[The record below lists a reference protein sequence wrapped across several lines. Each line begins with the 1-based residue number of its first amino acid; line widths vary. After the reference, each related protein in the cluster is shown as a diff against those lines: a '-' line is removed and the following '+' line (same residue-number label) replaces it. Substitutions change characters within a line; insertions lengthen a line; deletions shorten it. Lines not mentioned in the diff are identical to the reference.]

1 MSRYIL
7 KRLVQMVPIVI
18 GVSIIVFLLLSLSP
32 GDPAKMILGIN
43 AKEQELQM
51 MREQLGLNDPIPVQY
66 FNYMKKVLVG
76 DFGTSYSTKQS
87 VIEMIGV
94 RLPPTLILSFGSLI
108 TILIV
113 AVPLGIALAVKQNS
127 PFDNIM
133 RVVSLFLAAMPGF
146 WIGILMIIL
155 FSVKLGWLPANGF
168 DTPAAWVMPIIC
180 SSMAGWAVNSRITRA
195 SMLDVIRQDYI
206 RTARAKGLKE
216 SVVIRKHALKNALL
230 PTITSVGMAV
240 GGCFG
245 GSVIM
250 EMLFGING
258 MGKMMIDALRQKD
271 IPTIMAGVIITSVII
286 AIANLLT
293 DLAYSFVDP
302 RIKAMYARRRTQR
315 KEVAGS
321 GAN

>member
-7 KRLVQMVPIVI
+7 KRLLQMIPIVI
-18 GVSIIVFLLLSLSP
+18 GVSVIVFLLLSLSP
-32 GDPAKMILGIN
+32 GDPAKMILGLN
-43 AKEQELQM
+43 AKEEELAL
-51 MREQLGLNDPIPVQY
+51 MREQLGLNDPIPLQY
-66 FNYMKKVLVG
+66 FHYMKNVLIG

-87 VIEMIGV
+87 VIEMIAV
-94 RLPPTLILSFGSLI
+94 RLPPTLILSFGSLL

-113 AVPLGIALAVKQNS
+113 AIPLGIALAVKQNS

-133 RVVSLFLAAMPGF
+133 RVVSLFFAAMPGF

-168 DTPAAWVMPIIC
+168 DKPSAMIMPIIC
-180 SSMAGWAVNSRITRA
+180 SSIAGWAVNSRITRA

-271 IPTIMAGVIITSVII
+271 IPTIMAGVIITAVII
-286 AIANLLT
+286 AVANLLT
-293 DLAYSFVDP
+293 DLAYSYVDP
-302 RIKAMYARRRTQR
+302 RIRSMYARRRMIR
-315 KEVAGS
+315 KEVAGNGS
-321 GAN
+321 N